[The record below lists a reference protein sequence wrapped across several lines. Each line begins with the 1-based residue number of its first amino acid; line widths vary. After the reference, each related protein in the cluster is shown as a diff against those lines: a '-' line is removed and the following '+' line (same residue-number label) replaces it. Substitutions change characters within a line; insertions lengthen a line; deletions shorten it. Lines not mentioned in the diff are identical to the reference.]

1 MKQKLLNG
9 YVMVLGVLIPHAVF
23 AQDVAMKIE
32 SLRSRVVP
40 VGFAV
45 GSLATV
51 LALIGAIAS
60 ERVGWSWFVRCLV
73 GIGGLAMVNAL
84 IMMVRNSLGGF

>member
-1 MKQKLLNG
+1 MNRNLNLKL
-9 YVMVLGVLIPHAVF
+9 MVITGVLIPHAVF
-23 AQDVAMKIE
+23 AQDVAQKIE
-32 SLRSRVVP
+32 TLRGRVVP
-40 VGFAV
+40 IGFAV

-51 LALIGAIAS
+51 LALIGAISS
-60 ERVGWSWFVRCLV
+60 ERIGWGWFIRCLI